1 MGWFVF
7 SLPTCKA
14 TARTHSRT
22 TPRITWTAISGPFHG
37 RRPPSDGNE
46 IIFHV
51 ECPFSRWP
59 WIKAVP
65 ADTADEWAKFIVE
78 EVFFD
83 LAGFPV
89 VLRSDRG
96 KAFLSEVVRAVNDYL
111 GVVQAFGSSYHP

>member
-1 MGWFVF
+1 MDAMG
-7 SLPTCKA
+7 P
-14 TARTHSRT
+14 
-22 TPRITWTAISGPFHG
+22 I
-37 RRPPSDGNE
+37 RPPSDGNE

-59 WIKAVP
+59 WIKVVP
-65 ADTADEWAKFIVE
+65 ADTADEWARFLVE

-83 LAGFPV
+83 LAGFPA

-111 GVVQAFGSSYHP
+111 GVVQAFGSSYHPESQGYLEARHKPINNVLAAYCRQFPGQWSR